1 MEYLILIFEFFY
13 TKKLRSLFTLL
24 IMPFG
29 LGMFMHQIINR
40 QFLEDHNS
48 AIESNI
54 VTLLG
59 ILLGF
64 TISFFAIL
72 ITSNSSNIKKAKNKK
87 IEKSLFKRE
96 ISIYDVMIT
105 GVAYGIIL
113 QCTLLIV
120 NLTFPLVIEKTE
132 SQITFL
138 AINIGLLIHIVLVLL
153 RSVLD
158 FYFSF
163 TKIEKEESSQNSN
176 QIK

>member
-13 TKKLRSLFTLL
+13 TKKIRSFFSLL
-24 IMPFG
+24 IIPFG
-29 LGMFMHQIINR
+29 IGMFMYNIINR

-48 AIESNI
+48 AIETNI

-72 ITSNSSNIKKAKNKK
+72 ITSNSSSIKKSQKKK
-87 IEKSLFKRE
+87 IEKTLFKRE

-120 NLTFPLVIEKTE
+120 NLTFPVVIEKIE

-138 AINIGLLIHIVLVLL
+138 SINIGLLIHIVLVLL

-163 TKIEKEESSQNSN
+163 TKIEN
-176 QIK
+176 Q